1 MSPNEPFETGIR
13 QDRRLTWRE
22 RLLVRAVHLYSR
34 LMRGMTLGVRAAVLD
49 EAGRVFLVR
58 HTYVPGWHLPG
69 GGVEVG
75 ETVLDSLARELME
88 EGLIEMTG
96 PPVLH
101 GVFFSRGISKR
112 DHVVV
117 YVVRSY
123 RQQRM
128 PEPNSEIVAC
138 GFFARSELPSDTTLG
153 TRNRIAE
160 AFDGKPPIPDWR

>member
-1 MSPNEPFETGIR
+1 MTTVSDLRRRFEPAI
-13 QDRRLTWRE
+13 RRLF
-22 RLLVRAVHLYSR
+22 HFYSR
-34 LMRGMTLGVRAAVLD
+34 FARGMTMGVRALVLD
-49 EAGRVFLVR
+49 ANNRIFLVK
-58 HTYVPGWHLPG
+58 HSYVDGWHLPG

-75 ETVLDSLARELME
+75 ETVLESLARELME
-88 EGLIEMTG
+88 EGLIEMIG
-96 PPVLH
+96 APVLH
-101 GVFFSRGISKR
+101 GVFFSRGVSKR

-138 GFFARSELPSDTTLG
+138 GFFARSEIPSDTTLG

-160 AFDGKPPIPDWR
+160 VFDGKPPIPDWR